1 MASITVATRFG
12 ELEVDPSQVIIFPHG
27 VPGFEQ
33 STRWML
39 FHEIDEQGN
48 WANGMVVY
56 LQSIDDGDVALPLTD
71 PTMFGFNYELALS
84 DSEVAELKLEE
95 PGDVMVLTT
104 LSIKA
109 SAANSGSR
117 PAISDMYANIAA
129 PILINTKSRIGLQ
142 KILSGNGAGEGSGL
156 KQLG

>member
-1 MASITVATRFG
+1 MTSIKVATRFG
-12 ELEVDPSQVIIFPHG
+12 ELEVNPSQMIVFPHG

-56 LQSIDDGDVALPLTD
+56 LQSLDDGDVALPLTD
-71 PTMFGFNYELALS
+71 PTLFGFNYELSLS
-84 DSEVAELKLEE
+84 DDEVAELKLEE

-104 LSIKA
+104 LSVRA
-109 SAANSGSR
+109 SAENSGTR
-117 PAISDMYANIAA
+117 PGIADMYANIAA
-129 PILINTKSRIGLQ
+129 PILINAKSRIGLQ
-142 KILSGNGAGEGSGL
+142 KILSGKKAGQVL
-156 KQLG
+156 V

>member
-1 MASITVATRFG
+1 MANITVATRFG
-12 ELEVDPSQVIIFPHG
+12 ELEVNPSQVIIFPQG
-27 VPGFEQ
+27 VPGFEK

-56 LQSIDDGDVALPLTD
+56 LQSLDEGDVALPLTD
-71 PTMFGFNYELALS
+71 PALFGFNYELTLS
-84 DSEVAELKLEE
+84 DGEVAELELEE

-109 SAANSGSR
+109 SALNSGSR
-117 PAISDMYANIAA
+117 PAISDMFVNIAA

-142 KILSGNGAGEGSGL
+142 KILSGNEAGAGSGL
-156 KQLG
+156 KQSA

>member
-12 ELEVDPSQVIIFPHG
+12 ELEVNPSQVITFPHG
-27 VPGFEQ
+27 VPGFEK

-71 PTMFGFNYELALS
+71 PSLFGFNYELALS
-84 DSEVAELKLEE
+84 DGEVAELEMEE

-117 PAISDMYANIAA
+117 PAISDMYVNIAA
-129 PILINTKSRIGLQ
+129 PILINSKSRIGMQ
-142 KILSGNGAGEGSGL
+142 KILGGNEAGAAPGL
-156 KQLG
+156 KQSA

>member
-1 MASITVATRFG
+1 MANITVATRFG
-12 ELEVDPSQVIIFPHG
+12 ELEVNPSQVIVFPHG

-33 STRWML
+33 SSRWML

-56 LQSIDDGDVALPLTD
+56 LQSVDDGDVALPLTD
-71 PTMFGFNYELALS
+71 PALFGFNYELALS
-84 DSEVAELKLEE
+84 DDEVAELELEE

-109 SAANSGSR
+109 SAANSGGR
-117 PAISDMYANIAA
+117 PAISDMYVNIAA

-142 KILSGNGAGEGSGL
+142 KILAGNEAGAGPGS
-156 KQLG
+156 KQSA